1 MNIKCIGCGAT
12 IQTEDANKKGYI
24 DPNVLKNHKESFYCK
39 RCFELKHYNKDTKVT
54 VSLSD
59 YIANL
64 EKIKK
69 DNGLIVFIVDAF
81 DLEGTLINSINK
93 IFKSENILLVLNKV
107 DLYINSIKPNK
118 IVAYVRKYIKEKN
131 IKVKDIMIMSAF
143 NVDDIE
149 SLYNKIME
157 LHNNRNIYFV
167 GTTNVGKS
175 TIINK
180 IIEKYTGEEDIITVS
195 NTLNTTL
202 DNIYIPLNDKN
213 YIIDTPGLIDR
224 NNLIYFIDK
233 KTLEFITPKKYVK
246 PKTFQLNPGQ
256 ALFIQGFVKIN
267 FISGER
273 SSFISHFA
281 NNVLIHRTKLENA
294 DNFYNE
300 HKFDVLIYPTEEEI
314 SKLGKI
320 VKKKV
325 KVIKDQKIDIAISG
339 LGFLTVSG
347 TGYLEVEYFNNVRVI
362 TRKAMI

>member
-1 MNIKCIGCGAT
+1 MNIKCTGCGAT
-12 IQTEDANKKGYI
+12 IQTDDVDKKGYI
-24 DPNVLKNHKESFYCK
+24 DPNVLKKHKKSFYCK
-39 RCFELKHYNKDTKVT
+39 RCFDLKHYNKDTKIN

-69 DNGLIVFIVDAF
+69 DNGLIVYIVDAF
-81 DLEGTLINSINK
+81 DLEGTLSNNINK
-93 IFKSENILLVLNKV
+93 IFQSENILLVLNKV
-107 DLYINSIKPNK
+107 DLYINSINSNK
-118 IVAYVRKYIKEKN
+118 IITYVRKHIKEKN
-131 IKVKDIMIMSAF
+131 IKVKDMLIMSAF
-143 NVDDIE
+143 NNQDIE
-149 SLYNKIME
+149 KLYDKIIE
-157 LHNNRNIYFV
+157 LHGNRNIYFV
-167 GTTNVGKS
+167 GMTNVGKS

-202 DNIYIPLNDKN
+202 DNIYIPLNNKN

-224 NNLIYFIDK
+224 NNLIYFVDK

-256 ALFIQGFVKIN
+256 SLFIQGFVRIN
-267 FISGER
+267 FIEGER
-273 SSFISHFA
+273 SSFIGHFA

-294 DNFYNE
+294 NKFYDE
-300 HKFDVLIYPTEEEI
+300 HKFDVLIYPTADEI

-320 VKKKV
+320 VTKKV
-325 KVIKDQKIDIAISG
+325 KINKDAKIDIAISG

-347 TGYLEVEYFNNVRVI
+347 NCYLEVEYFNNVRVI